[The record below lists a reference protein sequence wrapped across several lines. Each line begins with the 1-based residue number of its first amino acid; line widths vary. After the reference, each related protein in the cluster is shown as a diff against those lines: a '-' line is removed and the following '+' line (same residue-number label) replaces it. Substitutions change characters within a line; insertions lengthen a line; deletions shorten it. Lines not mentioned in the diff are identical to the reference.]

1 MPTRVIAGVAELKSL
16 VGQEIGVSDWFEIS
30 QSLID
35 AFAELTHDWQWIH
48 CDADR
53 AKKDSPVGQTIAHGF
68 LTMALLS
75 HLKAQVA
82 KIEGADPK
90 LKDEYVIYSAHWDHL
105 GRNPKLPGDQV
116 YNGALDNAS
125 GTAALLELAE
135 AFTKVR
141 PKRTVLFLSV
151 TAEEKGLLGAKYY
164 VTHPLYPLEH
174 TLGNINIDGINVWG
188 RTRDIGLVGVGQ
200 STMEDLLQSFATAQG
215 RKVVPEA
222 EPEKGYYYRSDH
234 FEFAKVGVPALYT
247 DRGTDYLGKPADFG
261 KRKREE
267 YIANDYHKVSDEIK
281 PDWDLSG
288 AVEDLRL
295 LFQVGYAV
303 AQGDSRPE
311 WKSGSEFKKVRR

>member
-1 MPTRVIAGVAELKSL
+1 MAKRLCSAAGEDYDL
-16 VGQEIGVSDWFEIS
+16 
-30 QSLID
+30 
-35 AFAELTHDWQWIH
+35 
-48 CDADR
+48 
-53 AKKDSPVGQTIAHGF
+53 
-68 LTMALLS
+68 
-75 HLKAQVA
+75 LKAKALRRDFRPVPFDAKASFAVSNILRDISSRNVVA

-164 VTHPLYPLEH
+164 VTRPLYPLER

-200 STMEDLLQSFATAQG
+200 STMEDLLPSFATAQG

-303 AQGDSRPE
+303 AQGDTRPE